1 MLNPEE
7 LYLANTKI
15 LDDPRMHGLTFIIAL
30 SSPQDA
36 GSTAG
41 QLGQVL
47 LSELKNIEIV
57 EFDSDQL
64 HNYRA
69 RRPYIRY
76 EKDHFEKPQYPQL
89 KLYAVEDSLDKPFLL
104 LTGAEPDLQWRR
116 FEKAVLT
123 ITQRVKPSLVVLVS
137 AFPMPVPHTRPFPI
151 TAHGSRKDLIRGIS
165 PWKPSA
171 DVHATVTNLLEV
183 LFTENGID
191 TVGFGVNIPQYISEV
206 DLPQGTLTALEHV
219 GMAAHLS
226 LPTEDL
232 REAARHVHSQIND
245 QVKQN
250 PEIGRMITTMEE
262 NYDEN
267 FRTSDIAVPLSRRDA
282 HNVPSRDE
290 IGALFERFL
299 DEQ

>member
-1 MLNPEE
+1 MLNPED

-15 LDDPRMHGLTFIIAL
+15 LDDPRMHRLTLVIAL

-69 RRPYIRY
+69 RRPFVHY
-76 EKDHFEKPQYPQL
+76 EKDHFENPQYPQL
-89 KLYAVEDSLDKPFLL
+89 KLYAVEDSLDQPFLL
-104 LTGAEPDLQWRR
+104 LTGAEPDLQWQRFQKALLGIVRR
-116 FEKAVLT
+116 L
-123 ITQRVKPSLVVLVS
+123 QPSLIVLVS
-137 AFPMPVPHTRPFPI
+137 AYPMPVPHTRPFPV

-165 PWKPSA
+165 PWKPTA
-171 DVHATVTNLLEV
+171 DMHATITNLLEV
-183 LFTENGID
+183 LFTDNGYD
-191 TVGFGVNIPQYISEV
+191 TVGFGVNIPQYISEA

-226 LPTEDL
+226 LPTDDL
-232 REAARHVHSQIND
+232 REAARHVHGQIND

-267 FRTSDIAVPLSRRDA
+267 YRTSDIAIPLSRRDA
-282 HNVPSRDE
+282 NNIPSRDE

-299 DEQ
+299 DEH

>member
-1 MLNPEE
+1 MLNPED

-15 LDDPRMHGLTFIIAL
+15 LDDLRMHGLTLVIAL

-69 RRPYIRY
+69 RRPFVHY
-76 EKDHFEKPQYPQL
+76 EKDHFENPQYPQL
-89 KLYAVEDSLDKPFLL
+89 KLYAVEDSLDQPFLL
-104 LTGAEPDLQWRR
+104 LTGAEPDLQWQRFQKALLGIVRR
-116 FEKAVLT
+116 L
-123 ITQRVKPSLVVLVS
+123 QPSLIVLVS
-137 AFPMPVPHTRPFPI
+137 AYPMPVPHTRPFPV

-165 PWKPSA
+165 PWKPTA
-171 DVHATVTNLLEV
+171 DMHATITNLLEV
-183 LFTENGID
+183 LFTDNGYD
-191 TVGFGVNIPQYISEV
+191 TVGFGVNIPQYISEA

-226 LPTEDL
+226 LPTDDL
-232 REAARHVHSQIND
+232 REAARHVHGQIND

-267 FRTSDIAVPLSRRDA
+267 YRTSDIAIPLSRRDA
-282 HNVPSRDE
+282 NNIPSRDE

-299 DEQ
+299 DEH

>member
-1 MLNPEE
+1 MLNPED

-15 LDDPRMHGLTFIIAL
+15 LDDSRMHGLTLVIAL

-69 RRPYIRY
+69 RRPFVHY
-76 EKDHFEKPQYPQL
+76 EKDHFENPQYPQL
-89 KLYAVEDSLDKPFLL
+89 KLYAVEDSLDQPFLL
-104 LTGAEPDLQWRR
+104 LTGAEPDLQWQRFQKALLGIVRR
-116 FEKAVLT
+116 L
-123 ITQRVKPSLVVLVS
+123 QPSLIVLVS
-137 AFPMPVPHTRPFPI
+137 AYPMPVPHTRPFPV

-165 PWKPSA
+165 PWKPIA
-171 DVHATVTNLLEV
+171 DMHATITNLLEV
-183 LFTENGID
+183 LFTDNGYD
-191 TVGFGVNIPQYISEV
+191 TVGFGVNIPQYISEA

-226 LPTEDL
+226 LPTDDL
-232 REAARHVHSQIND
+232 REAARHVHGQIND

-267 FRTSDIAVPLSRRDA
+267 YRTSDIAIPLSRRDA
-282 HNVPSRDE
+282 NNIPSRDE

-299 DEQ
+299 DEH

>member
-1 MLNPEE
+1 MLNPED

-15 LDDPRMHGLTFIIAL
+15 LDDSRMHGLTLVIAL

-69 RRPYIRY
+69 RRPFVHY
-76 EKDHFEKPQYPQL
+76 EKDHFENPQYPQL
-89 KLYAVEDSLDKPFLL
+89 KLYAVEDSLDQPFLL
-104 LTGAEPDLQWRR
+104 LTGAEPDLQWQRFQKALLGIVRR
-116 FEKAVLT
+116 L
-123 ITQRVKPSLVVLVS
+123 QPSLIVLVS
-137 AFPMPVPHTRPFPI
+137 AYPMPVPHTRPFPV

-165 PWKPSA
+165 PWKPTA
-171 DVHATVTNLLEV
+171 DMHATITNLLEV
-183 LFTENGID
+183 LFTDNGYD
-191 TVGFGVNIPQYISEV
+191 TVGFGVNIPQYISEA

-226 LPTEDL
+226 LPTDDL
-232 REAARHVHSQIND
+232 REAARHVHGQIND

-267 FRTSDIAVPLSRRDA
+267 YRTSDIAIPLSRRDA
-282 HNVPSRDE
+282 NNIPSRDE

-299 DEQ
+299 DEH

>member
-1 MLNPEE
+1 MLNPED
-7 LYLANTKI
+7 LYLANIKI
-15 LDDPRMHGLTFIIAL
+15 LDDARMHGLTLVIAL

-69 RRPYIRY
+69 RRPFVHY
-76 EKDHFEKPQYPQL
+76 EKDHFENPQYPQL
-89 KLYAVEDSLDKPFLL
+89 KLYAVEDSLDQPFLL
-104 LTGAEPDLQWRR
+104 LTGAEPDLQWQRFQKALLGIVRR
-116 FEKAVLT
+116 L
-123 ITQRVKPSLVVLVS
+123 QPSLIVLVS
-137 AFPMPVPHTRPFPI
+137 AYPMPVPHTRPFPV

-165 PWKPSA
+165 PWKPTA
-171 DVHATVTNLLEV
+171 DMHATITNLLEV
-183 LFTENGID
+183 LFTDNGYD
-191 TVGFGVNIPQYISEV
+191 TVGFGVNIPQYISEA

-226 LPTEDL
+226 LPTDDL
-232 REAARHVHSQIND
+232 REAARHVHGQIND

-267 FRTSDIAVPLSRRDA
+267 YRTSDIAIPLSRRDA
-282 HNVPSRDE
+282 NNIPSRDE

-299 DEQ
+299 DEH

>member
-1 MLNPEE
+1 MLNPED

-15 LDDPRMHGLTFIIAL
+15 LDDPRMHGLTLVIAL

-36 GSTAG
+36 GSIAG

-69 RRPYIRY
+69 RRPFVHY

-89 KLYAVEDSLDKPFLL
+89 KLYAVEDSLDQPFLL
-104 LTGAEPDLQWRR
+104 LTGAEPDLQWQRFQKALLGIVRR
-116 FEKAVLT
+116 L
-123 ITQRVKPSLVVLVS
+123 QPSLIVLVS
-137 AFPMPVPHTRPFPI
+137 AYPMPVPHTRPFPV

-165 PWKPSA
+165 PWKPTA
-171 DVHATVTNLLEV
+171 DLHATVTNLLEV
-183 LFTENGID
+183 LFTDDGFD
-191 TVGFGVNIPQYISEV
+191 TVGFGVNIPQYISEA

-226 LPTEDL
+226 LPTDDL
-232 REAARHVHSQIND
+232 REAARHVHGQIND

-267 FRTSDIAVPLSRRDA
+267 YRTSDIAIPLSRRDA
-282 HNVPSRDE
+282 NNIPSRDE

-299 DEQ
+299 DEH

>member
-1 MLNPEE
+1 MLNPED

-15 LDDPRMHGLTFIIAL
+15 LDDPRMHGLTL

-69 RRPYIRY
+69 RRPFVHY
-76 EKDHFEKPQYPQL
+76 EKDHFENPQYPQL
-89 KLYAVEDSLDKPFLL
+89 KLYAVEDSLDQPFLL
-104 LTGAEPDLQWRR
+104 LTGAEPDLQWQRFQKALLGIVRR
-116 FEKAVLT
+116 L
-123 ITQRVKPSLVVLVS
+123 QPSLIVLVS
-137 AFPMPVPHTRPFPI
+137 AYPMPVPHTRPFPV

-165 PWKPSA
+165 PWKPTA
-171 DVHATVTNLLEV
+171 DMHATITNLLEV
-183 LFTENGID
+183 LFTDNGYD
-191 TVGFGVNIPQYISEV
+191 TVGFGVNIPQYISEA
-206 DLPQGTLTALEHV
+206 DLPQGTLIALEHV

-226 LPTEDL
+226 LPTDDL
-232 REAARHVHSQIND
+232 REAARHVHGQIND

-267 FRTSDIAVPLSRRDA
+267 YRTSDIAIPLSRRDA
-282 HNVPSRDE
+282 NNIPSRDE
-290 IGALFERFL
+290 IGALVERFL
-299 DEQ
+299 DEH